1 MSTAEPDA
9 TSHLGKI
16 RLGSRKTSVG
26 ASPKAVLVGVATPQR
41 NRGNRV
47 QAHVWKMETER
58 LAEEKMVRTG
68 VARCGGSWWVGD
80 IRDHCVRVSRV
91 EKQMNA

>member
-1 MSTAEPDA
+1 MWTAEPVA

-41 NRGNRV
+41 NRGNRGNRGNRV

-68 VARCGGSWWVGD
+68 VARCGGSWWVGTSG
-80 IRDHCVRVSRV
+80 IIV
-91 EKQMNA
+91 